1 MLMGLVL
8 GNLAATQ
15 DWFLNHGEQAHYDWF
30 GPSRVIAN
38 TINEF
43 PAFSFLLSCFH
54 AHVLTFAFTIL
65 SIGLAFNLLL
75 EKDGKGFLAFGRG
88 WRLPCT
94 LLVTALIL
102 GGLFTMNGW
111 DFPTYL
117 GLAIFCIAIQHWL
130 AYQCRINLGFIID
143 LGLAAV
149 SLLAL
154 SLLLYLPF
162 YLNFISPSQGI
173 GLLSAQDRSP
183 LTQEFLIYGLF
194 LFVFLSL
201 LVVSA
206 WRRPFRQLPIG
217 LSPLSGAALVL
228 VDILLLI
235 FMPNSL
241 TFVVMM
247 TLAVI
252 GVALAFYHV
261 KDRSLA
267 FILLLGALA
276 FALVAVCEVVYLRD
290 AFDNSSYL
298 RMNTVF
304 KFYFQSWAMLS
315 VACGAGFFFL
325 FERFWTVN
333 VSALVDRVLHL
344 SWRLAWLTALL
355 LFILASMV
363 YPLFAPTARLVR
375 YDQLTQEMRLIPGVS
390 LDGLTYL
397 QNCRPPDSD
406 PNLDSDPFPFCQYD
420 VTGDYEAIRWL
431 NANIQGDP
439 IIIEAYKDDYSLYS
453 RVSAFTGL
461 PTLMGW
467 SGHEVQWRM
476 GWLKNSAN
484 TANFNQRMADV
495 DTIYTSA
502 SNQQVVD
509 IMHRYNAQYLYVG
522 AMERVKYANADLN
535 RFTRFMKIVYQAK
548 GVTIY
553 RLSS

>member
-1 MLMGLVL
+1 MGLVL

-130 AYQCRINLGFIID
+130 AYQRRINLGFIID

-217 LSPLSGAALVL
+217 LFPLSGAALVL

-484 TANFNQRMADV
+484 TAISTSVWRMLIRSIQAHPISKWWILC
-495 DTIYTSA
+495 TATTRNIFMLEQWSA
-502 SNQQVVD
+502 
-509 IMHRYNAQYLYVG
+509 
-522 AMERVKYANADLN
+522 
-535 RFTRFMKIVYQAK
+535 
-548 GVTIY
+548 
-553 RLSS
+553 